1 MIKASLRATTRAS
14 LLLCV
19 ALLGGCAHVVVPHAS
34 VGAAE
39 TQSTGK
45 NPVVV
50 AVPPVPSGDSEIV
63 IHENGHDIRTPNIWL
78 GALFVALLF
87 LAK

>member
-1 MIKASLRATTRAS
+1 MIQRAHMQTFTRSA
-14 LLLCV
+14 LL
-19 ALLGGCAHVVVPHAS
+19 LLGGCAHVVVPHVS
-34 VGAAE
+34 ETTAE

-45 NPVVV
+45 NPVIV
-50 AVPPVPSGDSEIV
+50 AVPPLPSGDSEIV
-63 IHENGHDIRTPNIWL
+63 IHEYGHDIRTPNIWL

>member
-1 MIKASLRATTRAS
+1 MNRASLSATTRAS
-14 LLLCV
+14 LMLCV
-19 ALLGGCAHVVVPHAS
+19 VLFGGCAHVVVPHAS
-34 VGAAE
+34 EPSAE

-45 NPVVV
+45 APVIV
-50 AVPPVPSGDSEIV
+50 AVPPVPSDDSEIV
-63 IHENGHDIRTPNIWL
+63 IHEYGHDIRTPNIWL

>member
-1 MIKASLRATTRAS
+1 MMPAHMHATIRVV

-19 ALLGGCAHVVVPHAS
+19 VLFSGCAHVVVPYAS
-34 VGAAE
+34 EPAAD

-50 AVPPVPSGDSEIV
+50 AMPPAPSRDSEIV
-63 IHENGHDIRTPNIWL
+63 IHEYGHDIRTSNIWL
-78 GALFVALLF
+78 GALLVVLLF